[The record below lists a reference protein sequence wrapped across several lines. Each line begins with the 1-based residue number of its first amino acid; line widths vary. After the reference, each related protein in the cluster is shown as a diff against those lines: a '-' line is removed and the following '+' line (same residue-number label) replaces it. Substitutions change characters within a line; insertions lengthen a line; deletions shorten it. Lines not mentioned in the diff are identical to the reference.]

1 MKQTSR
7 RSKTTTYKNS
17 EVDKG
22 QRVKPL
28 VPLTENQSLYINA
41 IEMGGQIIGL
51 GPSGSGKSYIP
62 ATIAANKLL
71 LREINRVIITRP
83 AVSVGKSLGALPGPQ
98 PLWAQVL
105 TPNGW
110 VSMGSIKVGDFVI
123 GSDGKPKEVLG
134 VYPKGMKKISALTTK
149 DGRKT
154 YACDDHLWYTTTW
167 EQHKR
172 GNLGSVKTTK
182 DIAET
187 LLTKK
192 GKLNHYLPHVSPVHF
207 TGHDLPIPPYSLG
220 ALLGDGCFG
229 DAICLTAPE
238 HKVGIL
244 ERCAKELNQTF
255 QQSVTSNGVL
265 HYFRGDYYSNKKPY
279 AEVAV
284 SGRWTNTLKQA
295 IDDLCLLKKTSSEKF
310 IPEIYLTA
318 SIKDRIDLLRGLMD
332 TDGSVKKN
340 GESVFHTSSKMLA
353 LGVQEIVRSLGGNS
367 YIRDR
372 GVRNGNSLVNGR
384 LIQAK
389 LPAFDVSVS
398 LADINPFYNPVKAKW
413 WKESFIH
420 GQRVETV
427 EYIGEDMCQCILV
440 DSEDHLYVTSDY
452 ILTHNTLEE
461 KFEPWLGPI
470 LSTMEKVLT
479 KNDLDTNLKNGNI
492 LYAPLE
498 YMRGASYED
507 AMVIVDEAQNLTVD
521 QAIMLVTR
529 IGEDCTLVLNGDVRQ
544 SDLKETSGLTK
555 LIHLC
560 KKYNINATVVEFDLD
575 DIVRSDVC
583 KQWVTAL
590 YEEGLL

>member
-28 VPLTENQSLYINA
+28 VPLTENQRLYINA
-41 IEMGGQIIGL
+41 IETGGQIIGL

-83 AVSVGKSLGALPGPQ
+83 AVSVGKSLGALPG
-98 PLWAQVL
+98 
-105 TPNGW
+105 
-110 VSMGSIKVGDFVI
+110 
-123 GSDGKPKEVLG
+123 
-134 VYPKGMKKISALTTK
+134 
-149 DGRKT
+149 
-154 YACDDHLWYTTTW
+154 
-167 EQHKR
+167 
-172 GNLGSVKTTK
+172 
-182 DIAET
+182 
-187 LLTKK
+187 
-192 GKLNHYLPHVSPVHF
+192 
-207 TGHDLPIPPYSLG
+207 
-220 ALLGDGCFG
+220 
-229 DAICLTAPE
+229 
-238 HKVGIL
+238 
-244 ERCAKELNQTF
+244 
-255 QQSVTSNGVL
+255 
-265 HYFRGDYYSNKKPY
+265 
-279 AEVAV
+279 
-284 SGRWTNTLKQA
+284 
-295 IDDLCLLKKTSSEKF
+295 
-310 IPEIYLTA
+310 
-318 SIKDRIDLLRGLMD
+318 
-332 TDGSVKKN
+332 
-340 GESVFHTSSKMLA
+340 
-353 LGVQEIVRSLGGNS
+353 
-367 YIRDR
+367 
-372 GVRNGNSLVNGR
+372 
-384 LIQAK
+384 
-389 LPAFDVSVS
+389 
-398 LADINPFYNPVKAKW
+398 
-413 WKESFIH
+413 
-420 GQRVETV
+420 
-427 EYIGEDMCQCILV
+427 
-440 DSEDHLYVTSDY
+440 
-452 ILTHNTLEE
+452 TLEE

-507 AMVIVDEAQNLTVD
+507 TMVIVDEAQNLTVD

-590 YEEGLL
+590 YEEKLL